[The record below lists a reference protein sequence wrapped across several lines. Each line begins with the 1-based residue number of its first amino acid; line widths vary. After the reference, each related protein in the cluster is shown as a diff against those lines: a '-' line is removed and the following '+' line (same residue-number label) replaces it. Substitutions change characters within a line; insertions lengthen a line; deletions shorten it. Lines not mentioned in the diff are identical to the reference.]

1 MIRLSDAFTL
11 SVTKLKTRRV
21 RLIVTTVVSGLFFVV
36 LAFASSVF
44 NGTIESVE
52 EFSADGFGS
61 RYITRVDGISGPNDF
76 LMYEDKDLIAQAKV
90 IDAEL
95 IARKKAAAKELG
107 IAYEPTLEQLS
118 VVPSGPNGNDV
129 IVDTPQI
136 QKLMQGARIEQSRE
150 FFASIEKAKQ
160 EYEVTAQ
167 YHSIALNNMG
177 QFGAATNLPTLVI
190 IKDTKEQ
197 AASDSSQFMYGGG
210 GTGIASLP
218 GGLSLMSDPVLE
230 AFLLT
235 EQSFETD
242 GSGVI
247 PIVAPYTAAEEI
259 LGLGKLPSTSSSKV
273 RLERLKEVRNNVS
286 GKTFEICLRNQAS
299 LERQQTAEQQ
309 QLELETNKNKKGYIK
324 PELIYAK
331 SDTACQDVVVQRD
344 IRSAQTKK
352 DTAKQEEFD
361 RRFGKQDAAQRIV
374 TFEIVGVVADPPNF
388 GGFSVKS
395 LISSLLTSNLG
406 SGWFMPMSA
415 KDKLPEFADL
425 YKDADKIVNYSN
437 GIYFELANAGEA
449 KRFAEEKTCSF
460 DFFSGADPSVYC
472 EQQGTPFYLSSFG
485 SNSVALNDAKNG
497 FQKFYFRAAMVI
509 ALISAIIMMGTIGKV
524 IADSR
529 RETAVFRAIGAKRID
544 IAQIYILYSFML
556 GVIVAVFS
564 VGTGYLLANIL
575 NARSADGLTIDA
587 LIAYN
592 SSNLDRTFSIVGF
605 NAKELIGLVGIIIL
619 SGLVSAIGPLVS
631 NLKRNPIR
639 DMRDER

>member
-21 RLIVTTVVSGLFFVV
+21 RLVVTTIVSGLFFVV

-44 NGTIESVE
+44 NGTIASIE

-61 RYITRVDGISGPNDF
+61 RYITRVEGISGPNDY
-76 LMYEDKDLIAQAKV
+76 LMYEDKDLIARAKV

-95 IARKKAAAKELG
+95 IARKKAVAKELG
-107 IAYEPTLEQLS
+107 LTYEPSLEQVS
-118 VVPSGPNGNDV
+118 VMPSGPNGNEGL
-129 IVDTPQI
+129 VDTPQI
-136 QKLMQGARIEQSRE
+136 QELMQEARAEQSKG
-150 FFASIEKAKQ
+150 FFTAIEKAKQ
-160 EYEVTAQ
+160 EYDVTAQ
-167 YHSIALNNMG
+167 YQSIALSNFG
-177 QFGAATNLPTLVI
+177 QFGAATSLPTMVV
-190 IKDTKEQ
+190 IKDNKEKP
-197 AASDSSQFMYGGG
+197 ASDSNQFMYGS
-210 GTGIASLP
+210 TGIASLTS
-218 GGLSLMSDPVLE
+218 GLSLMSDPVLE
-230 AFLLT
+230 AFLLP
-235 EQSFETD
+235 EQSFEAGD
-242 GSGVI
+242 SGSI

-259 LGLGKLPSTSSSKV
+259 LGLGKLPSSASSKT
-273 RLERLKEVRNNVS
+273 RLERLKEVRIDVS

-331 SDTACQDVVVQRD
+331 SETVCLDVVIQRD
-344 IRSAQTKK
+344 IRTAATKK
-352 DTAKQEEFD
+352 EAAKQEEFD
-361 RRFGKQDAAQRIV
+361 RRFGKQDAMQRIV
-374 TFEIVGVVADPPNF
+374 TFKIVGVVADPPDF
-388 GGFSVKS
+388 GGFSIKS
-395 LISSLLTSNLG
+395 LIGSLLTSNLG
-406 SGWFMPMSA
+406 TGWFMPLST
-415 KDKLPEFADL
+415 KEKLPEYASIYADT
-425 YKDADKIVNYSN
+425 DKIVNYSN
-437 GIYFELANAGEA
+437 GIYLELSNPDEA
-449 KRFAEEKTCSF
+449 KRFAKEKTCSF

-485 SNSVALNDAKNG
+485 SNSVALNDAKTG
-497 FQKFYFRAAMVI
+497 FQTFYFRAAMVI
-509 ALISAIIMMGTIGKV
+509 ALISAVIMMGTVGKV

-605 NAKELIGLVGIIIL
+605 NGKELIGLVGIIIL
-619 SGLVSAIGPLVS
+619 AGLVSAVGPLVS